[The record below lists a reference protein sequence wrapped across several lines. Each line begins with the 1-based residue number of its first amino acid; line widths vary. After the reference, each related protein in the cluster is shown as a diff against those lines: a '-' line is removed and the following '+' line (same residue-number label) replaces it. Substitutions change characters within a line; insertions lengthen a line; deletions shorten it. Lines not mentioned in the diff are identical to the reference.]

1 MMTKVWSKVKA
12 FIPCFTGPSKLEIAM
27 PGNTESV
34 SNDIMLDISEFDIP
48 LGPVAN
54 DENLD
59 PTLVV
64 YIHGSFARNLR
75 TEVSDINLYISSH
88 PREQLQLLWSSS
100 SLRQPSSENPS
111 VGESFEEHL
120 GNKLGREIT
129 IC

>member
-54 DENLD
+54 DVPSIHDICFPIFENLD

-75 TEVSDINLYISSH
+75 TEVSDINVYISSH
-88 PREQLQLLWSSS
+88 AGDQLRLLWSSS
-100 SLRQPSSENPS
+100 
-111 VGESFEEHL
+111 
-120 GNKLGREIT
+120 
-129 IC
+129 